1 MPYYLKR
8 EDSDLS
14 IMADVKL
21 PPLPSSPSKT
31 FSRKHTVL
39 STTSVK
45 KKDDEK
51 DEPESTSP
59 RLESRNLS
67 RASFKALQR
76 KRKTKFTL
84 ENATTF
90 DPSEPY
96 DFDEDE
102 EDAPK
107 AERYATQIEQ
117 CRALYRK
124 SCKRK
129 GLIPIKKVLQQIG
142 QTVFSIDDLQLSARE
157 LKVIFVSIANNLDV
171 LELDLSGNK
180 LGVKEISYLCQILK
194 SNKQLSVVIMRKC
207 NLHGPAMKNLADFLS
222 TSNTLRKLDLGDND
236 LDDNDAPHVAK
247 IIEKNESIGQLIL
260 SQNKLGESAI
270 MIGHAIKENEIM
282 VSLDL
287 SWNHIRGYGAV
298 GIAQGLEKNVKLT
311 TVNLAW
317 NGFGF
322 EGCVALSRVL
332 ENNST
337 LMSLD
342 LANNRV
348 HPPALFE
355 LIKGL
360 EKNKTLASL
369 RLAHNPITAPMTS
382 ILLNRILHAK
392 ENTMKELDIEGV
404 VVDKDFQ
411 PILDEL
417 QKNRMFIVRYDMALP
432 LNKAKV
438 FKADPKNIFNI
449 DPIRILFFMK
459 EHLRTIDLFLKID
472 KDSDN
477 SLTREEMQFAFE
489 LEGYPISSAALDSVM
504 SYLDTNKDGS
514 VDLLIDRLE
523 TGVKRMERR
532 YPGTYREFIEGERK
546 LKRKI
551 IKEREENRAEALR
564 TPNAKIQGDKKQ
576 FSQAFGA
583 PKDVR
588 SPISKK
594 AG

>member
-1 MPYYLKR
+1 
-8 EDSDLS
+8 
-14 IMADVKL
+14 MADVKL

-31 FSRKHTVL
+31 FSRKQTSL
-39 STTSVK
+39 SMASVN

-51 DEPESTSP
+51 DNNISAMNKPEAPSP
-59 RLESRNLS
+59 RVESRNNLS
-67 RASFKALQR
+67 RASFRAPHR
-76 KRKTKFTL
+76 KRKTKFTPI
-84 ENATTF
+84 ENSTTF
-90 DPSEPY
+90 DPDEPY

-102 EDAPK
+102 EDDTPK
-107 AERYATQIEQ
+107 IERYATQVEQ
-117 CRALYRK
+117 SRALYRK
-124 SCKRK
+124 SCKRM
-129 GLIPIKKVLQQIG
+129 GLIPIKKVLQQFG
-142 QTVFSIDDLQLSARE
+142 QSVFSIDDLQLSARE
-157 LKVIFVSIANNLDV
+157 LKLVFISIANSFDIV
-171 LELDLSGNK
+171 ELDLSGNT
-180 LGVKEISYLCQILK
+180 LGVKEINYVCQIMKTNKHLSSLK
-194 SNKQLSVVIMRKC
+194 MRKC
-207 NLHGPAMKNLADFLS
+207 NLHGQPMKILAEFLS
-222 TSNTLRKLDLGDND
+222 RSNTLRRLDLGDNE

-247 IIEKNESIGQLIL
+247 IIEKNESIGDMIL
-260 SQNKLGESAI
+260 SQNKLGDSAI
-270 MIGHAIKENEIM
+270 IIGHAIKENEIM
-282 VSLDL
+282 TSLDL
-287 SWNHIRGYGAV
+287 SWNHIRGYGAIGV
-298 GIAQGLEKNVKLT
+298 AQGLEKNMKLT

-322 EGCVALSRVL
+322 EGCIAMSRVL
-332 ENNST
+332 ENNSN
-337 LMSLD
+337 LMSID

-355 LIKGL
+355 LVKGL

-382 ILLNRILHAK
+382 ILLNRIQLAK
-392 ENTMKELDIEGV
+392 ESNLRELDIEGV

-411 PILDEL
+411 PILEEI
-417 QKNRMFIVRYDMALP
+417 QKTRMFIVRYDMALP

-449 DPIRILFFMK
+449 DPVRILFFMK

-504 SYLDTNKDGS
+504 SYLDTNKDGT

-523 TGVKRMERR
+523 TGLRRMERR
-532 YPGTYREFIEGERK
+532 YPGTYREFIEGERR

-551 IKEREENRAEALR
+551 IKEREEGRLDALNDP
-564 TPNAKIQGDKKQ
+564 TSKIKGDKKQ
-576 FSQAFGA
+576 YSQAFGA

-588 SPISKK
+588 SPLPKK

>member
-1 MPYYLKR
+1 MIYFLSRLTDFER

-31 FSRKHTVL
+31 FSRKQTSL
-39 STTSVK
+39 SMASVN

-51 DEPESTSP
+51 DNNISAMNKPEAPSP
-59 RLESRNLS
+59 RVESRNNLS
-67 RASFKALQR
+67 RASFRAPHR
-76 KRKTKFTL
+76 KRKTKFTPI
-84 ENATTF
+84 ENSTTF
-90 DPSEPY
+90 DPDEPY

-102 EDAPK
+102 EDDTPK
-107 AERYATQIEQ
+107 IERYATQVEQ
-117 CRALYRK
+117 SRALYRK
-124 SCKRK
+124 SCKRM
-129 GLIPIKKVLQQIG
+129 GLIPIKKVLQQFG
-142 QTVFSIDDLQLSARE
+142 QSVFSIDDLQLSARE
-157 LKVIFVSIANNLDV
+157 LKLVFISIANSFDIV
-171 LELDLSGNK
+171 ELDLSGNT
-180 LGVKEISYLCQILK
+180 LGVKEINYVCQIMKTNKHLSSLK
-194 SNKQLSVVIMRKC
+194 MRKC
-207 NLHGPAMKNLADFLS
+207 NLHGQPMKILAEFLS
-222 TSNTLRKLDLGDND
+222 RSNTLRRLDLGDNE

-247 IIEKNESIGQLIL
+247 IIEKNESIGDMIL
-260 SQNKLGESAI
+260 SQNKLGDSAI
-270 MIGHAIKENEIM
+270 IIGHAIKENEIM
-282 VSLDL
+282 TSLDL
-287 SWNHIRGYGAV
+287 SWNHIRGYGAIGV
-298 GIAQGLEKNVKLT
+298 AQGLEKNMKLT

-322 EGCVALSRVL
+322 EGCIAMSRVL
-332 ENNST
+332 ENNSN
-337 LMSLD
+337 LMSID

-355 LIKGL
+355 LVKGL

-382 ILLNRILHAK
+382 ILLNRIQLAK
-392 ENTMKELDIEGV
+392 ESNLRELDIEGV

-411 PILDEL
+411 PILEEI
-417 QKNRMFIVRYDMALP
+417 QKTRMFIVRYDMALP

-449 DPIRILFFMK
+449 DPVRILFFMK

-504 SYLDTNKDGS
+504 SYLDTNKDGT
-514 VDLLIDRLE
+514 VDLL
-523 TGVKRMERR
+523 
-532 YPGTYREFIEGERK
+532 EFIEGERR

-551 IKEREENRAEALR
+551 IKEREEGRLDALNDP
-564 TPNAKIQGDKKQ
+564 TSKIKGDKKQ
-576 FSQAFGA
+576 YSQAFGA

-588 SPISKK
+588 SPLPKK